1 MHCGQVTGHQKLG
14 CADLP
19 LHRFDQHQRNI
30 KFIRLNHERKK
41 IKKKV
46 TVLYFWSF
54 VKNMKKLKNHFTN
67 NFQIF
72 IDIIN

>member
-41 IKKKV
+41 IKKK
-46 TVLYFWSF
+46 
-54 VKNMKKLKNHFTN
+54 
-67 NFQIF
+67 
-72 IDIIN
+72 

>member
-41 IKKKV
+41 IKKKSN
-46 TVLYFWSF
+46 SF
-54 VKNMKKLKNHFTN
+54 IFLVVCEKYEKIKKSFHK
-67 NFQIF
+67 
-72 IDIIN
+72 